1 MPPQLTTVS
10 QAMVPRSV
18 QTPETA
24 PFLRSKPGD
33 GRLLEDARTAGPRA
47 LGERHRGVDGIGLP
61 VAGDVDRAL
70 DARDIHQR
78 IERLHLVQPDFVGL
92 DAEAVAERGHAPD
105 FGEPFVGAGDGQ
117 AALAAEAGRL
127 AGFGLQRLVKADG
140 IARELGQRGGRA
152 ELVDEAR
159 RVPRGA
165 AGEMPALEEDHV
177 APPELGQVIGDA
189 APDDAAADDHHLRLG
204 R

>member
-18 QTPETA
+18 ADARDRAVPALEA
-24 PFLRSKPGD
+24 GD
-33 GRLLEDARTAGPRA
+33 GRLLEDARAAGPRT
-47 LGERHRGVDGIGLP
+47 LGERHRGIDGIGLP

-70 DARDIHQR
+70 DPRDIHQR
-78 IERLHLVQPDFVGL
+78 IERLRLVQPDLVSL

-105 FGEPFVGAGDGQ
+105 LGEPFVGAGDGQ

-127 AGFGLQRLVKADG
+127 AGLCLQRLVEADG
-140 IARELGQRGGRA
+140 IARELGQRRGRA

-189 APDDAAADDHHLRLG
+189 AADDAAADDHHLRLG